1 MAAHTGWRG
10 FMNNDLTLEMLRQIT
25 EELQSSTKQAGNK
38 LPTAASALPSA
49 IPLNWWKNSPA
60 ESPEEIAKL
69 GKVLSYLSSDAP
81 RGQGSFYDAEDKP
94 NEENWL
100 AVVWA
105 IASLGWS
112 GGKEIARNWSKPSKR
127 YTDEGFDEAWS
138 GYKPGHQ
145 KAIGIGSLY
154 KRAKELGWQSPQAAP
169 AAPNAKRYKLLGRN
183 EIMALKPLSWLVNG
197 IFPATGLASMFG
209 PTGSG
214 KSFLGFDCGAAVAD
228 GVTWFGFKTNA
239 CPVVYAAL
247 EGEAGYRLR
256 VGAWEK
262 QTRRDLPDNLFL
274 FLQPFKLTDPQD
286 VLDLAAV
293 VPHGAAIFVDTLNR
307 AAPTSDE
314 NSSKDMGEILEGAK
328 RLQELTGGLVVLI
341 AHTGKDVSK
350 GVRGHSSLF
359 AALDAGIE
367 VERNTNGRSW
377 SVAKSKDSSDGLGF
391 PFKLKVHDLGKDSDG
406 DPLTSCTVE
415 RDYGQ
420 VFQTPEPSGKDQ
432 KAALKQ
438 MKAEIPQ
445 SKETNK
451 AGSGTQT
458 QCLKVEDA
466 VTRIAGTLTTVVANK
481 RNNRA
486 RAILKGLIDGG
497 YINTKLEGD
506 EGWLWLP

>member
-1 MAAHTGWRG
+1 MK
-10 FMNNDLTLEMLRQIT
+10 NDLTLDMLRQIT
-25 EELQSSTKQAGNK
+25 EELQREEEQAGNE
-38 LPTAASALPSA
+38 LPTTASTLPSA
-49 IPLNWWKNSPA
+49 IPPNWWKKSPA
-60 ESPEEIAKL
+60 ESPQEIAKL
-69 GKVLSYLSSDAP
+69 TEVLSFFTPDVP
-81 RGQGSFYDAEDKP
+81 CGQGSFYDAADQP
-94 NEENWL
+94 IEENWL
-100 AVVWA
+100 AVIWC

-112 GGKEIARNWSKPSKR
+112 GGKEIARNWSKLSRR
-127 YTDEGFDEAWS
+127 YDDEGFDDAWS
-138 GYKPGHQ
+138 GYKPSHPR
-145 KAIGIGSLY
+145 AIGIGSLY

-169 AAPNAKRYKLLGRN
+169 AAPNANRYRLLGRN
-183 EIMALKPLSWLVNG
+183 EIMALKPLSWLVKG
-197 IFPATGLASMFG
+197 IFPATGLASIFG

-214 KSFLGFDCGAAVAD
+214 KSFLGFDCAAAVAE
-228 GVTWFGFKTNA
+228 GVPWFGFKTNA

-256 VGAWEK
+256 VEAWEK
-262 QTRRDLPDNLFL
+262 QNGRDLPDNLFL
-274 FLQPFKLTDPQD
+274 LLQPFKLTALEDIA
-286 VLDLAAV
+286 DLAAV

-328 RLQELTGGLVVLI
+328 RLQDITGGLVVLI
-341 AHTGKDVSK
+341 AHTGKDVTK

-377 SVAKSKDSSDGLGF
+377 SVAKAKDSSDGQGF

-420 VFQTPEPSGKDQ
+420 VFQTPEPSGKAQ

-445 SKETNK
+445 SKDTNK

-466 VTRIAGTLTTVVANK
+466 VTRIAGTLTTVQANK
-481 RNNRA
+481 RRNRA
-486 RAILKGLIDGG
+486 RGILKGLIDGG
-497 YINTKLEGD
+497 FINTGLERDG
-506 EGWLWLP
+506 EGWVWLP

>member
-1 MAAHTGWRG
+1 MK
-10 FMNNDLTLEMLRQIT
+10 NDLTLDMLRQIT
-25 EELQSSTKQAGNK
+25 EELQSTTKQAGNN
-38 LPTAASALPSA
+38 LPPAASTLPSA
-49 IPLNWWKNSPA
+49 IPPNWWKNSPA

-69 GKVLSYLSSDAP
+69 TEVLKSFSPDAP
-81 RGQGSFYDAEDKP
+81 RGQGSFYDTENKP

-100 AVVWA
+100 AVIWC

-112 GGKEIARNWSKPSKR
+112 SGEGIARKWSKPSKR
-127 YTDEGFDEAWS
+127 YTDEGFDEVWS
-138 GYKPGHQ
+138 AYKADHH

-154 KRAKELGWQSPQAAP
+154 KRAKELGWRSPQTAP
-169 AAPNAKRYKLLGRN
+169 AAPNANRYKLLGRN
-183 EIMALKPLSWLVNG
+183 EIMALKPLSWLVKG

-214 KSFLGFDCGAAVAD
+214 KSFLGFDCAAAIAE
-228 GVTWFGFKTNA
+228 GVPWFRFKSNA

-256 VGAWEK
+256 AEAWEK
-262 QTRRDLPDNLFL
+262 QNGRDLPNGLFL
-274 FLQPFKLTDPQD
+274 IIQPFKLTDPKD

-293 VPHGAAIFVDTLNR
+293 VPHGTAIFVDTLNR

-406 DPLTSCTVE
+406 DPLSSCTVE

-420 VFQTPEPSGKDQ
+420 VFQLPQPSGKDQ
-432 KAALKQ
+432 KAALKL

-445 SKETNK
+445 SKDTSK

-466 VTRIAGTLTTVVANK
+466 VTRIAGTLTTYVANK
-481 RNNRA
+481 RRNRA
-486 RAILKGLIDGG
+486 RVILKGLIDGS
-497 YINTKLEGD
+497 YIKSGLERD
-506 EGWLWLP
+506 EEGWVWLS

>member
-1 MAAHTGWRG
+1 MK
-10 FMNNDLTLEMLRQIT
+10 NDLTMGMLRQIT
-25 EELQSSTKQAGNK
+25 EELQSTAKQTGNN
-38 LPTAASALPSA
+38 LPPAASTLPSA

-69 GKVLSYLSSDAP
+69 TKVLSYLSSDAP
-81 RGQGSFYDAEDKP
+81 RGQGSFYDAADQP

-112 GGKEIARNWSKPSKR
+112 GGKEIARNWSTPSSR
-127 YTDEGFDEAWS
+127 YTEDGFEQAWS
-138 GYKPGHQ
+138 AYKANHH

-169 AAPNAKRYKLLGRN
+169 VAHNANRYKLLGRN
-183 EIMALKPLSWLVNG
+183 EIMALNPLAWLVKG

-214 KSFLGFDCGAAVAD
+214 KSFLGFDCAAAVAE
-228 GVTWFGFKTNA
+228 GVPWFDFKTNA

-256 VGAWEK
+256 VEAWEK
-262 QTRRDLPDNLFL
+262 QNGRHLPSNLSL
-274 FLQPFKLTDPQD
+274 ILQPFKLTDPQD
-286 VLDLAAV
+286 VADLAAV
-293 VPHGAAIFVDTLNR
+293 VPQGAAIFVDTLNR
-307 AAPTSDE
+307 ASPTSDE

-341 AHTGKDVSK
+341 AHTGKDTSK

-359 AALDAGIE
+359 AALDAAIE

-377 SVAKSKDSSDGLGF
+377 SVAKAKDSTDGQGF
-391 PFKLKVHDLGKDSDG
+391 PFKLKVHDLGKDADG

-415 RDYGQ
+415 RSYGQ
-420 VFQTPEPSGKDQ
+420 LFQTPEPSGKAQ
-432 KAALKQ
+432 KLALKLI
-438 MKAEIPQ
+438 KAEIAQ

-451 AGSGTQT
+451 AGSGKSA
-458 QCLKVEDA
+458 QCLKFEDA
-466 VTRIAGTLTTVVANK
+466 VTNIAGTLTTVVANK
-481 RNNRA
+481 RRNRA
-486 RAILKGLIDGG
+486 RAILNSLNDGG
-497 YINTKLEGD
+497 HINTGLDVGD
-506 EGWLWLP
+506 ESWLWLP

>member
-1 MAAHTGWRG
+1 MK
-10 FMNNDLTLEMLRQIT
+10 NDLTLDMLRQIT
-25 EELQSSTKQAGNK
+25 EELQSTTKQTGNN
-38 LPTAASALPSA
+38 LPPAASTLPSA

-69 GKVLSYLSSDAP
+69 TKVLSYFSPDAP
-81 RGQGSFYDAEDKP
+81 RGQGSFYDAGDQP

-112 GGKEIARNWSKPSKR
+112 GGKEIARNWSATSKR

-138 GYKPGHQ
+138 AYKANHPQ
-145 KAIGIGSLY
+145 ALGIGSLY

-169 AAPNAKRYKLLGRN
+169 AAPNANRYKLLGRN
-183 EIMALKPLSWLVNG
+183 EIMALKPLSWLVKG

-214 KSFLGFDCGAAVAD
+214 KSFLGFDCAAAVAE
-228 GVTWFGFKTNA
+228 GVPWFDFKTNA

-256 VGAWEK
+256 VEAWET
-262 QTRRDLPDNLFL
+262 QNGRYLPSNLSL
-274 FLQPFKLTDPQD
+274 ILQPFKLTDPKD
-286 VLDLAAV
+286 VADLAAV
-293 VPHGAAIFVDTLNR
+293 VPQGAAIFVDTLNR

-406 DPLTSCTVE
+406 DPLSSCTVE

-420 VFQTPEPSGKDQ
+420 VFQLPQPSGKDQ
-432 KAALKQ
+432 KAALKL

-445 SKETNK
+445 SKDTNK

-466 VTRIAGTLTTVVANK
+466 VTRIAGTLTTYVANK
-481 RNNRA
+481 RRNRA
-486 RAILKGLIDGG
+486 RAILKGLIDGS
-497 YINTKLEGD
+497 YIKTGLERD
-506 EGWLWLP
+506 EEGWVWLS